1 MGNHQPIRETIRKS
15 MKIVEF
21 MVYHGVIDYV
31 TYLES
36 IPRSYYVINYHYVTG
51 YYVMVFGFILLIP
64 VKKHG

>member
-1 MGNHQPIRETIRKS
+1 

-51 YYVMVFGFILLIP
+51 YYVIVFGI
-64 VKKHG
+64 HS

>member
-36 IPRSYYVINYHYVTG
+36 IPRSYYVINYHYVIKYHYVTG
-51 YYVMVFGFILLIP
+51 YYAMVFGI
-64 VKKHG
+64 HS